1 MTEYSSAFPKY
12 YRQNKISTLSTFLN
26 FEKLAYN
33 LRKLKTTL
41 RYYYEMSTFS
51 RCLCAIALI
60 QYDTTTSKMTPLL
73 DKRNPLINAFL

>member
-1 MTEYSSAFPKY
+1 M
-12 YRQNKISTLSTFLN
+12 STFLK

-60 QYDTTTSKMTPLL
+60 QYDTPTGKMKLLL
-73 DKRNPLINAFL
+73 DKRNI